1 MKMKRLLILMG
12 FLTVQGAFAQEYL
25 LMIEDGTHT
34 VQEIV
39 DNAEAYFVDKDKGE
53 DSEYVKFKRWEYMAY
68 KLMDDQ
74 GYLTPI
80 TERIAQLEA
89 YNAYLNQTA
98 SQRQSLFD
106 DWQELGPDYW
116 NATTHWSPGVGRIT
130 GIAVDPSNN
139 SHIIVGANTGG
150 VWSTL
155 DGGANW
161 TPLEII
167 FQTFMST
174 RLPSTPTMRIPI
186 SLDHPLD

>member
-1 MKMKRLLILMG
+1 MKTLLILMG

-89 YNAYLNQTA
+89 YNAYSTKPLPQDKAFWRLAGIGSWLLECYHTLE
-98 SQRQSLFD
+98 SRS
-106 DWQELGPDYW
+106 GKDY
-116 NATTHWSPGVGRIT
+116 
-130 GIAVDPSNN
+130 GIAVDPP
-139 SHIIVGANTGG
+139 IIVISLLVANTGG
-150 VWSTL
+150 CMEYLGWRSQL
-155 DGGANW
+155 DPPW
-161 TPLEII
+161 
-167 FQTFMST
+167 
-174 RLPSTPTMRIPI
+174 RLFSNLYVSCHRPQRCGIPI
-186 SLDHPLD
+186 SWIILLD